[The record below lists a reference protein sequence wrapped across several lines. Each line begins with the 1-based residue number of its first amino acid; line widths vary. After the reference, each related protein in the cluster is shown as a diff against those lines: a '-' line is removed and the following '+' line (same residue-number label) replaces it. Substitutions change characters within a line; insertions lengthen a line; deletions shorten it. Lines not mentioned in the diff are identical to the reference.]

1 MTTIMKQIQSIL
13 LSLFLLSS
21 SGLLQA
27 GSGVT
32 ASRVNGNLSHNSVW
46 VMMQD
51 SRGVMWIGTK
61 EGLNSYNGY
70 NNSIYK
76 HDLNDSL
83 SIGNSFIRAL
93 YEVNPGKELWVG
105 TDEGLYLCDMQ
116 RGHFSRFTKSTAGGR
131 EINGTVNA
139 IVQLRD
145 ELWISEVNVGIYRYN
160 LTKGTMK
167 LYPTER
173 YHWNLAI
180 DHHGGIWAT
189 SFEGGV
195 YRYDEQQDKFLITA
209 VNNEGINNDDYETRS
224 FYNDIQNNCMWI
236 GTQNK
241 GLIRYDFETR
251 EWRDFQISDDPT
263 TRYEILAITQFTP
276 NELAVGTENGF
287 FSFNTISHKFT
298 KEADIQSIFSL
309 VQDREGGIWMGTY
322 YDGVHYLRPGYKA
335 IIQHRVPESQGRVV
349 SAFVSDMSDQNKIW
363 ISARD
368 GLGGLCRY
376 NKLTGMYEEFDHLV
390 PYDNIRELAS
400 FDDALWVGFYS
411 HGLMRIDKNGKSR
424 LYVHD
429 DRDSTSLFHNAVYSI
444 MKSSQGTIYVGTI
457 LGLDIFDPVSE
468 TFTRV
473 PEIQNTR
480 VHSILEDHLGLI
492 WIATYHQGLYCY
504 NPATDAWRSYRYH
517 RAPGAL
523 PSDKLICLY
532 QDNQERLFIGTEGA
546 GMCQYSYQTQHF
558 VPVSDQISISTGIIC
573 SIEADHQGNL
583 WIGKSN
589 AIHKIDLETGMVQVL
604 EESVGMMGNYYSYN
618 SSYVDEE
625 GLLYFGYAGGYV
637 TINTKLLNTHKVPPR
652 LMMTSVKNHENQTEY
667 DFRHPIT
674 IGPHN
679 PSISFNFV
687 AISYKF
693 PAHNKYAYYLEG
705 HEAEWFHTVNDRS
718 ASYINLPPGKYQ
730 FHLKAAN
737 SDGVWADESEWITIP
752 LTVKQVLW
760 QRSYMIALY
769 VLILFTMIFLPF
781 YLSRKKEEK
790 KLESKMVLYQM
801 EKDNELYERQIQFF
815 TNIIHE
821 IRTPLSLIK
830 APLESIMQTMP
841 VNPESHENLQVME
854 RNVERMHAL
863 ADQLLDFRKI
873 EQHTIVYNFK
883 PHNLT
888 QIIRQVS
895 YRYKAA
901 CRLRSIA
908 LEVSLPDEPLIC
920 EVDSEAITK
929 IVSNLLSN
937 ALKYAETKIR
947 VQLTQNG
954 KAITLEVINDGNTIP
969 EKYWDKIFQPFFQ
982 VNDDKE
988 LLRKEGSGIGLALV
1002 KSLVDKHNSQIKVF
1016 SDTDQ
1021 TVFTVTI
1028 PYVSSASN
1036 PSRLEDDLLD
1046 GNQIHADETENDDN
1060 YQEEKKEFAN
1070 TLLIVEDN
1078 LEMLN
1083 FLQNNFSRH
1092 YNVMTAR
1099 NGNEALARLEEN
1111 TIIDVIITDI
1121 LMPEMDGIALCKAI
1135 RSMTM
1140 FCHIPIILLTAQ
1152 TDIRSK
1158 TEGLDYGADVFI
1170 EKPFSLEFL
1179 KAQVAS
1185 IIKNRT
1191 QLKEIFTTS
1200 PFIPPQSIAHNT
1212 CDIEFLTRINKII
1225 MHNLSESGNLIE
1237 TLAHDMALSRSS
1249 LHKKIKSISGMTP
1262 NDYIQL
1268 IRLKKA
1274 AELLSGNE
1282 YQISEIAYI
1291 VGFNSP
1297 SYFAKCFSNQFGMLP
1312 RDFVIKTKE
1321 NQRTDNE
1328 ELNAML

>member
-1 MTTIMKQIQSIL
+1 MKHTLSIL
-13 LSLFLLSS
+13 LSALLLISP
-21 SGLLQA
+21 GLLRA
-27 GSGVT
+27 GSSVT
-32 ASRVNGNLSHNSVW
+32 ASGVNESLSHNSVW
-46 VMMQD
+46 VMLQD

-61 EGLNSYNGY
+61 EGLNCYNGY
-70 NNSIYK
+70 DNSIYK

-93 YEVNPGKELWVG
+93 FEVIPGKELWVG

-116 RGHFSRFTKSTAGGR
+116 RGLFTRFRVSTADGR
-131 EINGTVNA
+131 EIKGTVNA
-139 IVQLRD
+139 MVQLHD

-160 LTKGTMK
+160 LTRGTLK
-167 LYPTER
+167 LYPTGR
-173 YHWNLAI
+173 YHWNMAT

-189 SFEGGV
+189 SFNGGV
-195 YRYDEQQDKFLITA
+195 YRYDKQHDDFLITA
-209 VNNEGINNDDYETRS
+209 VNKEGINNDDYQTRS
-224 FYNDIQNNCMWI
+224 FYCDIANNCMWI
-236 GTQNK
+236 GTLNR
-241 GLIRYDFETR
+241 GLIRYDFATN
-251 EWRDFQISDDPT
+251 EWREYQIPNDPASL
-263 TRYEILAITQFTP
+263 YEIHAITQFSP
-276 NELAVGTENGF
+276 NELAVGTEKGF
-287 FSFNTISHKFT
+287 FSFNTISHRFVKQ
-298 KEADIQSIFSL
+298 ADIQSIFSL
-309 VQDREGGIWMGTY
+309 VQDREGGIWLGTY
-322 YDGVHYLRPGYKA
+322 YDGVHYLRPGFKA

-376 NKLTGMYEEFDHLV
+376 NKLTGVYEEFDHLV
-390 PYDNIRELAS
+390 RYDNIRELAS

-411 HGLMRIDKNGKSR
+411 HGLLRIDKNGKSR
-424 LYVHD
+424 LFVHD
-429 DRDSTSLFHNAVYSI
+429 DQDSTSLLHNAVYAI

-468 TFTRV
+468 TFTHV
-473 PEIQNTR
+473 PEIRDTR
-480 VHSILEDHLGLI
+480 VHSIVEDHLGLI

-504 NPATDAWRSYRYH
+504 NPAVGTWRSYRH
-517 RAPGAL
+517 HKGPGAL
-523 PSDKLICLY
+523 PSDRLICLY
-532 QDNQERLFIGTEGA
+532 QDKQERLFIGTEGA
-546 GMCQYSYQTQHF
+546 GMCQYNYQTQTF
-558 VPVSDQISISTGIIC
+558 GPVSDQISIPTGIIC
-573 SIEADHQGNL
+573 SIESDHQGNL

-589 AIHKIDLETGMVQVL
+589 AIHKLDLETGMVQVL

-637 TINTKLLNTHKVPPR
+637 TINTNLLNTHKVPPR
-652 LMMTSVKNHENQTEY
+652 LMMTSVKNHENLTEY

-674 IGPHN
+674 IGPRN
-679 PSISFNFV
+679 PSICFNFV

-705 HEAEWFHTVNDRS
+705 REEEWCHTVNDRS
-718 ASYINLPPGKYQ
+718 ASYINLPPGKYL

-737 SDGVWADESEWITIP
+737 SDGVWADESEWITLP
-752 LTVKQVLW
+752 LTVKKVLW
-760 QRSYMIALY
+760 QRSYMIVLY
-769 VLILFTMIFLPF
+769 VLLLGTMIFLTF
-781 YLSRKKEEK
+781 YVSRKKEGK

-841 VNPESHENLQVME
+841 ANPETHENLQVME
-854 RNVERMHAL
+854 RNVERMHTL

-873 EQHTIVYNFK
+873 EQHTIVFNFK
-883 PHNLT
+883 PHDLT
-888 QIIRQVS
+888 RIIRQVS

-901 CRLRSIA
+901 CRLRSIS

-929 IVSNLLSN
+929 IISNLLGN
-937 ALKYAETKIR
+937 ALKYAETRIR
-947 VQLTQNG
+947 VQLTHIGNT
-954 KAITLEVINDGNTIP
+954 ITLEVINDGNPIP

-982 VNDDKE
+982 VNDDIE
-988 LLRKEGSGIGLALV
+988 MLRKEGSGIGLALV
-1002 KSLVDKHNSQIKVF
+1002 KSLVDKHNSKIKVF
-1016 SDTDQ
+1016 SDPDQ

-1028 PYVSSASN
+1028 PYVRSASN

-1046 GNQIHADETENDDN
+1046 GDQFPSGETENGDI
-1060 YQEEKKEFAN
+1060 YQEEKQEFVN

-1083 FLQNNFSRH
+1083 FLQNNFARL
-1092 YNVMTAR
+1092 YNVMIAR

-1121 LMPEMDGIALCKAI
+1121 LMPEMDGIELCKAI

-1212 CDIEFLTRINKII
+1212 CDIEFLTKINKII
-1225 MHNLSESGNLIE
+1225 MNNLSESGNLIE

-1274 AELLSGNE
+1274 AELLSGSE
-1282 YQISEIAYI
+1282 YQICEIAYI

-1297 SYFAKCFSNQFGMLP
+1297 SYFSKCFSNQFGMLP
-1312 RDFVIKTKE
+1312 RDFAIKTKE
-1321 NQRTDNE
+1321 NHKTKED
-1328 ELNAML
+1328 ELMS